1 MKLRELAEQYWGKQS
16 CVQRDDGK
24 VFRGELFDYISE
36 LDNEPDPESIVIET
50 DGGMLVELFV
60 NEIKEVTVI

>member
-1 MKLRELAEQYWGKQS
+1 MNLKELAEQYWGRQVS
-16 CVQRDDGK
+16 VQLDDGK
-24 VFRGELFDYISE
+24 VFRGEVFDYISE
-36 LDNEPDPESIVIET
+36 PDNEPDPESIVIET

>member
-1 MKLRELAEQYWGKQS
+1 MNLRELAEQYWGRQVS
-16 CVQRDDGK
+16 VQLDDGK
-24 VFRGELFDYISE
+24 VFYGEVFDYISE

>member
-1 MKLRELAEQYWGKQS
+1 MNLKELAEQYWGRQVS
-16 CVQRDDGK
+16 VQLDDGK
-24 VFRGELFDYISE
+24 VFRGEVFDYISE
-36 LDNEPDPESIVIET
+36 SDNEPDPESIVIET